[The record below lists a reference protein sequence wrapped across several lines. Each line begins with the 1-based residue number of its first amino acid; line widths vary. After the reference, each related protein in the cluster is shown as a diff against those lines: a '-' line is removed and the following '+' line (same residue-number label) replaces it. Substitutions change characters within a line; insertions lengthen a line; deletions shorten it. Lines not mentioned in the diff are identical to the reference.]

1 MQQLLVIVTLRVRHA
16 VLPRAFARRG
26 QRLFQTSTTPAP
38 CLGLSQL
45 PSARGVSVT
54 AAAASARI
62 TPFAPPHREALPSA
76 SRGRHAAGP
85 PGALAPQL
93 DHHGAA
99 RVRGRGGQRAGRRRR
114 RRPPVV
120 ARAARL
126 REPVRATVRT
136 AAAPHAGTL
145 GTARRTSQH
154 HLYST
159 LHALTAV
166 VLANATLR
174 GWMDPSGR
182 HRSALPRPYSA
193 SPSRSKDI
201 PNAPVELPVAPVHQV
216 RCCCS
221 TPGPLLRLLHP
232 GRRVY
237 WVFASSPYVWRTWR
251 VSGRG
256 TQSRGYSI
264 RRLASRH
271 SPGVR

>member
-1 MQQLLVIVTLRVRHA
+1 MLQRGRPLRRQQGRHVRLLLAHPAASLPSGGLWLAWAPMQQLLVIVTLRARHA
-16 VLPRAFARRG
+16 ALPRAFARRG
-26 QRLFQTSTTPAP
+26 QRLFQTSTSGAP

-154 HLYST
+154 HLYS
-159 LHALTAV
+159 
-166 VLANATLR
+166 
-174 GWMDPSGR
+174 
-182 HRSALPRPYSA
+182 
-193 SPSRSKDI
+193 
-201 PNAPVELPVAPVHQV
+201 
-216 RCCCS
+216 
-221 TPGPLLRLLHP
+221 
-232 GRRVY
+232 Y
-237 WVFASSPYVWRTWR
+237 WQ
-251 VSGRG
+251 
-256 TQSRGYSI
+256 TQ
-264 RRLASRH
+264 
-271 SPGVR
+271 P